1 MTKPLSPPLP
11 ESPTQVVPQPD
22 PPPSSPSPQPSV
34 PLPPP
39 GGQPPPAGAKSQA
52 SLPHLLPLPDNHQP
66 EPLFSPAPP
75 SPKRRSSP
83 WVVAL
88 LVVLLVALPIALG
101 LAYQAGRNSASQ
113 ASVKPEVTVVIETP
127 TPGQETPSPT
137 QPTPTVTPQPSPGWQ
152 DLQVFTGTA
161 APQSTT
167 QQTAVFTT
175 PAEWRIVW
183 QETMAGAGL
192 FELELYTSTGQFVDL
207 IGGQANQSATATYD
221 VHARPGSFYFRITS
235 DSASYKVEVQV

>member
-1 MTKPLSPPLP
+1 M
-11 ESPTQVVPQPD
+11 
-22 PPPSSPSPQPSV
+22 
-34 PLPPP
+34 
-39 GGQPPPAGAKSQA
+39 
-52 SLPHLLPLPDNHQP
+52 
-66 EPLFSPAPP
+66 
-75 SPKRRSSP
+75 
-83 WVVAL
+83 VAL
-88 LVVLLVALPIALG
+88 LVVLLLSLPIFGG

-137 QPTPTVTPQPSPGWQ
+137 QPTPTPTVTPQPSPGWQ

-161 APQSTT
+161 TPQSTT
-167 QQTAVFTT
+167 QQTTIFTT

-207 IGGQANQSATATYD
+207 IGGQANQSATATYA
-221 VHARPGSFYFRITS
+221 VHARPGSFYFRITT